1 VATRIC
7 VFDLLIVGCGP
18 VGAVAANLAGTAGL
32 STCVVDRAEQVFDLP
47 RAIHFDAHV
56 MRILQQAGLADQ
68 VLPATRIWKR
78 STFYGADQQPIRVH
92 EWPQQ
97 RPQGWDE
104 HYLFYQPKLEELLRE
119 NLSSLDAVEAR
130 LGLEV
135 SDISQTEDAVTVR
148 VRDGQS
154 GQTEELTARF
164 VLAADGASSFVRS
177 HHGIRLLDQ
186 GFHEA
191 WMVIDVMCE
200 RQLGIAGESEMFC
213 DPRRPA
219 TRIPGPGHHY
229 RWEFM
234 LLPGETPDSI
244 QQPEAIADL
253 LSPWVTTDEV
263 QILRAAVYTF
273 HALVAERWREGRVF
287 LVGDAAHQ
295 TPVFLGQGLCH
306 GIRDVHNL
314 IWKISAM
321 VDGHPTRELLDS
333 FEAERRPH
341 VERIITMAVNAGR
354 DICLLDPVAAAERDT
369 RMRSAATAGKLPGT
383 TFQGMPPLSGGLF
396 TRRGAGTLF
405 PQPTVQTRTGQTGLM
420 DDVVGAAPCLV
431 TARGPTEG
439 LADLAATLG
448 AQLVT
453 VTDEPVRHAITAPV
467 ALADW
472 MQAQGG
478 DIAVIRPDRYVHAIT
493 TDADEAADA
502 LKELC
507 AVAAICD

>member
-1 VATRIC
+1 
-7 VFDLLIVGCGP
+7 
-18 VGAVAANLAGTAGL
+18 
-32 STCVVDRAEQVFDLP
+32 
-47 RAIHFDAHV
+47 
-56 MRILQQAGLADQ
+56 M
-68 VLPATRIWKR
+68 
-78 STFYGADQQPIRVH
+78 
-92 EWPQQ
+92 
-97 RPQGWDE
+97 
-104 HYLFYQPKLEELLRE
+104 
-119 NLSSLDAVEAR
+119 
-130 LGLEV
+130 
-135 SDISQTEDAVTVR
+135 
-148 VRDGQS
+148 QS

-164 VLAADGASSFVRS
+164 LLAADGASSLVRS

-186 GFHEA
+186 GFDEA

-200 RQLGIAGESEMFC
+200 RQLGNAGESEMFC
-213 DPRRPA
+213 DPGRPA
-219 TRIPGPGHHY
+219 TRIPGPGHHH

-244 QQPEAIADL
+244 QQPEAIAEL
-253 LSPWVTTDEV
+253 LAPWVTTDEV

-321 VDGHPTRELLDS
+321 TDGYPSQELLDS

-341 VERIITMAVNAGR
+341 VETIITMAVNAGR
-354 DICLLDPVAAAERDT
+354 DICLLDPVAAAERDA
-369 RMRSAATAGKLPGT
+369 RMRSAATSGKLPGT

-396 TRRGAGTLF
+396 TRGGAGTLF

-420 DDVVGAAPCLV
+420 DDLVGAAPCV
-431 TARGPTEG
+431 VATPGPSEAIAG
-439 LADLAATLG
+439 LAATLG

-453 VTDEPVRHAITAPV
+453 VTDEPMTQYIAAPA

-493 TDADEAADA
+493 SDVDEAADA

-507 AVAAICD
+507 AMAAIAA